1 MKYKKENDKNKIKG
15 KKKGKKNYEINEM
28 KNRNSDVQMG
38 VNSKVSSVRMVL
50 DVGSVR
56 IR

>member
-1 MKYKKENDKNKIKG
+1 MLFRLNSSR

>member
-15 KKKGKKNYEINEM
+15 KKKEKKKYEINEM

>member
-15 KKKGKKNYEINEM
+15 KKKGKKKYEINEM